1 MIYKWNILKKEFAK
15 EIITLYLSGA
25 KEMKN
30 KSLEIYNPKEE
41 ERVYIDLYVPEDKK
55 QSVAPIG
62 SFLENLFSSVIP
74 ETKGTIIEIHKEKMC
89 TVYPIINDN
98 SKDNPLWD
106 KLEEYEIDGN
116 IYKIR
121 SVDTEDL
128 IKDLESVSSRQK
140 KAFS

>member
-30 KSLEIYNPKEE
+30 KSLEVFNPKNE
-41 ERVYIDLYVPEDKK
+41 ERVFIDMYIPEDKK
-55 QSVAPIG
+55 QSISPMG
-62 SFLENLFSSVIP
+62 SFLETFFSGVL
-74 ETKGTIIEIHKEKMC
+74 ETNGSIFEIHEKIC
-89 TVYPIINDN
+89 SIYPILNDN
-98 SKDNPLWD
+98 DKDNPLWE
-106 KLEEYEIDGN
+106 KLSEYEMEGN

-121 SVDTEDL
+121 SIDTEDL
-128 IKDLESVSSRQK
+128 IKDLESVSVKQK